1 MPKSNVNKSTR
12 HTLLLDSALKA
23 VGVETVLEHFDG
35 HKHVDIFVP
44 KGNIYIEIDGA
55 QHYTSTFQ
63 LQTDFERDHHSDD
76 DGFHTLRIPNSVVET
91 EAIKIARAIRKMLD
105 F

>member
-1 MPKSNVNKSTR
+1 MSKVAPTKNAQILN
-12 HTLLLDSALKA
+12 DALNA

-44 KGNIYIEIDGA
+44 KGKIYIEIDGSA
-55 QHYTSTFQ
+55 HYTNAHQ
-63 LQTDFERDHHSDD
+63 IRTDFARDHYSDD
-76 DGFHTLRIPNSVVET
+76 DGFHTLRIANEVVEN
-91 EAIKIARAIRKMLD
+91 EAIKIARAIKKILD